1 MISGTRY
8 RLSLEINRQASMA
21 GDIARLQTEISTG
34 KRLQVPSDDPTA
46 SARISQLARSQA
58 DEAAWLANLDSA
70 GALAA
75 RADTAL
81 SAVANRIDRAVEL
94 LLSAASG
101 TLSAENR
108 RIIASEL
115 TGIADEVTSLS
126 QSPDPR
132 GEPLFGTA
140 RPLEIPVHSGGHI
153 TPVASREAVFGAIA
167 TADGLRDLTAIIS
180 GAASAIVEPDEQTRT
195 AAVSRAIEAVN
206 AAAAHMAAARGD
218 QGVTGQR
225 IEDLKERLTQ
235 SSVQLEEQK
244 TGLEATD
251 LVEAIARLHSRQLG
265 LQAAQAVFAR
275 VNQGTLFDLLR

>member
-8 RLSLEINRQASMA
+8 RLSLEINRQANLA
-21 GDIARLQTEISTG
+21 GEIARLQTEISTG
-34 KRLQVPSDDPTA
+34 NRLQAPSDDPTA

-58 DEAAWLANLDSA
+58 DEAAWLTNLDSA
-70 GALAA
+70 SALAA

-101 TLSAENR
+101 TLSSENR

-115 TGIADEVTSLS
+115 NGIADEVATLA

-132 GEPLFGTA
+132 GEALFRTG

-153 TPVASREAVFGAIA
+153 TPVASREAVFEGIA
-167 TADGLRDLTAIIS
+167 TPDGSRDLPAIIA
-180 GAASAIVEPDEQTRT
+180 GAASAIVEPDEQVRMES
-195 AAVSRAIEAVN
+195 VSRAIEAVN
-206 AAAAHMAAARGD
+206 AAAAHIAAARGD

-235 SSVQLEEQK
+235 SSVQLGEQK

-251 LVEAIARLHSRQLG
+251 LVNAIARLHSRQLG